1 MITFGKLEIGERFH
15 YNIDADGHE
24 PYLYKISETEAYVE
38 HGSNSGMREEI
49 APDETVYVW
58 SEPVVL
64 HNMPTEIERA
74 ALTILMGSRGD
85 HPQADHVGLQCYI
98 RALANDPN
106 EIRSL
111 DLYIWEAVVG
121 EDDDE
126 VPLRELCR
134 DMGYE
139 CWQKRWDHD
148 RDAFGAILNH
158 EPRGRRPATKEER
171 QIALMDDAA
180 ARLASAIADY
190 RTAGRPEGDQ
200 THTIT
205 GMGAPLLRVT
215 TSLAA
220 AVAEYHSRIVNMY
233 CD

>member
-1 MITFGKLEIGERFH
+1 
-15 YNIDADGHE
+15 
-24 PYLYKISETEAYVE
+24 
-38 HGSNSGMREEI
+38 
-49 APDETVYVW
+49 
-58 SEPVVL
+58 
-64 HNMPTEIERA
+64 MPTEIERA

-220 AVAEYHSRIVNMY
+220 AVAEYHSRIVRRKRAPLPKSPNRY
-233 CD
+233 EVERWKIVGGVNDEQYQTLAHSLERWRCHRCKNDPRSRG